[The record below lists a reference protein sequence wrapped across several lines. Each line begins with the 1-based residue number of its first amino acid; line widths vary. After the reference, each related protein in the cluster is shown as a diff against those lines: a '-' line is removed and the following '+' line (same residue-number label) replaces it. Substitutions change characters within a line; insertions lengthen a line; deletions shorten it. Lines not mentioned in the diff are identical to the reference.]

1 MSRNKLVKVHSF
13 SGANTT
19 DMESFLVP
27 LLNKKPDHLILHA
40 GTNDLAYS
48 NANQVAE
55 RIVKLTGMVTSRGVN
70 CSVSELTVR
79 DDDLWAKVK
88 EVNNLSGKKLP
99 QNVKIISNSNITPNH
114 QNRSG
119 LHLNQILLLTLFNL

>member
-1 MSRNKLVKVHSF
+1 
-13 SGANTT
+13 
-19 DMESFLVP
+19 MESFLVP

-79 DDDLWAKVK
+79 DDDLWVKVK
-88 EVNNLSGKKLP
+88 EVNNLVGKKLP
-99 QNVKIISNSNITPNH
+99 QNVKIISYSNITPNH
-114 QNRSG
+114 LNRSR
-119 LHLNQILLLTLFNL
+119 LHLNQRGTGALAFNFIQFMKSSDFLKKNV

>member
-1 MSRNKLVKVHSF
+1 
-13 SGANTT
+13 
-19 DMESFLVP
+19 MEQIGQSSQFFY
-27 LLNKKPDHLILHA
+27 KKPDHLILHV

-55 RIVKLTGMVTSRGVN
+55 RTVKLTGMVTFRGVN

-88 EVNNLSGKKLP
+88 EVNNLLDEKLP
-99 QNVKIISNSNITPNH
+99 QNVKISSNSNITPNH
-114 QNRSG
+114 LYRSG
-119 LHLNQILLLTLFNL
+119 TSFESKRNWCSRF